1 MWFRRLPVISLLVLC
16 ACAQPALRPAP
27 VPAPAPAAPEAL
39 AAAASAIT
47 ARDFFA
53 RVSYLA
59 SDALK
64 GRDTPSQGLEAA
76 AAYIASEMY
85 RFELEPAGDDGS
97 YFQRWAFPISRL
109 SQAADAVQMT
119 FQTARRT
126 ITLRHGIDFVVDRGA
141 PAEVT
146 SGMVFIGSAALID
159 TVVPG
164 EVRDRVAV
172 VIVPGRYD
180 RQWRMLSSRVRR
192 VAQNGGASAI
202 VFVLD
207 PEFSANEMTVLRD
220 RFGAAGGRLGGL
232 REVATYYVTYESAR
246 DLFRATE
253 LDLDGL
259 SRRGTDFRS
268 PVPLPG
274 VTAVLA
280 APVDALQDSE
290 PANVVGI
297 LRGSDP
303 ELRNSYVIVSAH
315 YDHVGVGTPDATGD
329 SIYNGA
335 DDNAS
340 GTAALL
346 EIAQAFSMLETAP
359 LRSIVFLAVS
369 GEEKGLLGSRYY
381 SDNPTVP
388 ANRILANINIDMISR
403 NAPDSIVVLGQEY
416 SSLGP
421 LVQRVSAG
429 LPDLELTVAEDI
441 WPEEQFFFRS
451 DHFNFV
457 RLEIPA
463 LFFFSGVHEDY
474 HRPSDTFDLI
484 DPDKGARVARLVLHT
499 IAVVA
504 NDREPPRWTDEG
516 LAEVRRLTR

>member
-1 MWFRRLPVISLLVLC
+1 M
-16 ACAQPALRPAP
+16 ADAHG
-27 VPAPAPAAPEAL
+27 
-39 AAAASAIT
+39 AAANTIT
-47 ARDFFA
+47 ARDFHA

-59 SDALK
+59 SDALR

-85 RFELEPAGDDGS
+85 RVGLEPAGDNGS
-97 YFQRWAFPISRL
+97 YHQRWSFPISRL
-109 SQAADAVQMT
+109 SQAAVRMT
-119 FQTARRT
+119 LQTERRT
-126 ITLRHGIDFVVDRGA
+126 IVLRHGVDFVVDRGA

-146 SGMVFIGSAALID
+146 AGMVLIGSAPEID
-159 TVVPG
+159 AVAAG

-172 VIVPGRYD
+172 VLMPGRYD
-180 RQWRMLSSRVRR
+180 RDWRMLGTRVRR
-192 VAQNGGASAI
+192 VAQEGGASA
-202 VFVLD
+202 VLFVLD
-207 PEFSANEMTVLRD
+207 PDFSGDEVAVLRQ
-220 RFGAAGGRLGGL
+220 RFGATGGRLGGL
-232 REVATYYVTYESAR
+232 REITTYYLTYESAR
-246 DLFRATE
+246 DLFRAAE

-259 SRRGTDFRS
+259 RHRSGEDARR

-274 VTAVLA
+274 VTASLA
-280 APVDALQDSE
+280 APVEMLQDGE
-290 PANVVGI
+290 PSNVVGI

-303 ELRNSYVIVSAH
+303 ELSDSYVIISAH
-315 YDHVGVGTPDATGD
+315 YDHVGVGMPDARGD

-340 GTAALL
+340 GTTALL

-359 LRSIVFLAVS
+359 RRSIVFLAVS

-381 SDNPTVP
+381 SDNSTV
-388 ANRILANINIDMISR
+388 AVERIVANINIDMISR

-421 LVQRVSAG
+421 LVQRVSADQPELG
-429 LPDLELTVAEDI
+429 LTVAEDI
-441 WPEEQFFFRS
+441 WPEERFFFRS

-474 HRPSDTFDLI
+474 HRPSDTVELI
-484 DPDKGARVARLVLHT
+484 NPDKGARVARLVFHT
-499 IAVVA
+499 IAEIA
-504 NDREPPRWTDEG
+504 NDREPPRWTEEG